1 VRGGGGGGGRE
12 GRETQWRGCRDQWKG
27 RLAFLNVG
35 RHTDTQGEREGEKLF
50 PEEEEEEEKK
60 NLFFLFV
67 FNDTVEGPRAP
78 AATHASESCPACIVG
93 VRRGNPD

>member
-1 VRGGGGGGGRE
+1 MCTCVEEEEEEEER

-60 NLFFLFV
+60 IFFFYSYSMIL
-67 FNDTVEGPRAP
+67 
-78 AATHASESCPACIVG
+78 
-93 VRRGNPD
+93 